1 MVKVKLE
8 KEQVLLQKH
17 VNIEGML
24 MVSRGGGREGR
35 EGGGAA
41 QTLQWRLNALCHC
54 CCLYRGT

>member
-35 EGGGAA
+35 REGGEEGGRGGKGVV
-41 QTLQWRLNALCHC
+41 LLRLCN
-54 CCLYRGT
+54 GD